1 MARNPKPLRKKA
13 AVTTRSARTPDGKKV
28 TYQTSRTERKP
39 VVGDDGKPALDKQGK
54 PASGSTVNTFK
65 GVKKNSDMKKAI
77 RTGQI
82 PATVTGDGKGKN
94 PAVKAGKE
102 GPSFKKKKP

>member
-1 MARNPKPLRKKA
+1 
-13 AVTTRSARTPDGKKV
+13 
-28 TYQTSRTERKP
+28 
-39 VVGDDGKPALDKQGK
+39 
-54 PASGSTVNTFK
+54 
-65 GVKKNSDMKKAI
+65 MKKAI